1 MLSKVANR
9 VYWLARYMERAEDIA
24 KLVNVYTNLMLDM
37 PKGTDIVWYNL
48 ITIMGAEETFNE
60 MYQDKTENSVMSF
73 LISDAKN
80 PCSLFGSLCFAREN
94 ARTTR
99 DILPT
104 EAWEVV
110 NELYLLVKKE
120 KDNLDTRS
128 KRYNFLTSIIKG
140 CQRLEGMLVSGLS
153 RNHTY
158 NFLQIGRLLERAD
171 TTTRIL
177 DAGSMILSAGQKMKG
192 TEGIVWMNLL
202 KTMNAYQMYR
212 QSVRRRVASSDVI
225 DFLLKDTQFPR
236 AVEYCV
242 DSVGYLAS
250 KLPNND
256 PVQVKTKAVKN
267 LLESFSAKDS
277 SMKNMHDLMDQVQI
291 CLYDVDAAVND
302 TWFNA
307 AIS

>member
-48 ITIMGAEETFNE
+48 ITIMGAEESFNE
-60 MYQDKTENSVMSF
+60 LYTDRSENSVMSF
-73 LISDAKN
+73 LISDGNN
-80 PCSLFGSLCFAREN
+80 PCSLISSMCFAREN

-99 DILPT
+99 DILPS

-110 NELYLLVKKE
+110 NELYLMVKKE

-128 KRYNFLTSIIKG
+128 KRYMFLTNMIKG
-140 CQRLEGMLVSGLS
+140 GQRLEGMLVSGLS
-153 RNHTY
+153 RNDTY

-177 DAGSMILSAGQKMKG
+177 DTGSGQKMKG

-212 QSVRRRVASSDVI
+212 QSVRRKVASADVI

-236 AVEYCV
+236 AVAYCAQSIV
-242 DSVGYLAS
+242 YLAS
-250 KLPNND
+250 KLPNNQL
-256 PVQVKTKAVKN
+256 VWEKAANVKIMLDTFFASKAC
-267 LLESFSAKDS
+267 AKD
-277 SMKNMHDLMDQVQI
+277 MHELMDKIQI
-291 CLYDVDAAVND
+291 ALSAVDAAVND
-302 TWFNA
+302 TWFNPA
-307 AIS
+307 LS